1 MFDIVIP
8 VGPNDINQINN
19 QIEYTKKNVIGYRN
33 IYIVSYDPKIILGG
47 CIIIDESIF
56 PFTINDVATYH
67 GKHSRNGWYLQQL
80 IKLYAGF
87 VIPDILDTYL
97 VVDSDTYFLKPTH
110 FIEDGKCLY
119 NPGTEYHIPYFEHM
133 KRLNNTFQRVDRSMS
148 GISHHMIFQKK
159 YIMEII
165 DLIELEH
172 GRPFWIVFLEKVVDI
187 YDSGASEYE
196 IYFNYMLW
204 YNPDKIK
211 VRRLN
216 WMNVSDINQYFDL
229 DYVSWHWY
237 RRV

>member
-8 VGPNDINQINN
+8 VGPNDINQINK
-19 QIEYTKKNVIGYRN
+19 QLEYTRKNVIGYRN
-33 IYIVSYDPKIILGG
+33 IYIVSYNPKIILDG

-56 PFTINDVATYH
+56 PFTINDVAKYH

-87 VIPDILDTYL
+87 VIPDILNTYL
-97 VVDSDTYFLKPTH
+97 VIDSDTYFLKPTH
-110 FIEDGKCLY
+110 FMENSKCLY

-148 GISHHMIFQKK
+148 GISHHMIFETK
-159 YIMEII
+159 YVKEIF
-165 DLIELEH
+165 DLVESEH
-172 GRPFWIVFLEKVVDI
+172 GKTFWIVFLEKVVDI

-211 VRRLN
+211 IRKLN
-216 WMNVSDINQYFDL
+216 WRNVSDINQNFNQ